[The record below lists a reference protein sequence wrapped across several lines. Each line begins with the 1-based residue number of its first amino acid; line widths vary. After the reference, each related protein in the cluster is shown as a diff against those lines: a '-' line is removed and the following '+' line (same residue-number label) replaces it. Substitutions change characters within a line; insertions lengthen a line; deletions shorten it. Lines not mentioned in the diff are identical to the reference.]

1 MRRSSKENGH
11 MTRKGKYILAGV
23 AAATVVGIAAAGAV
37 AQRGHWDGHKGRH
50 FGHGGG
56 AGLLALGFGGPN
68 GRICHGD
75 SAEFADV
82 LLVRLE
88 HRVKPTD
95 DQKGAFD
102 EFKTATRTAAEKLR
116 AACPKKP
123 EPSAE
128 GDQPRRTPIERLAQ
142 TQAGLEASLDALK
155 TYRPAAEKLYASL
168 SDEQKAKL
176 TPRHQKGEWKRHR
189 GHDKGERG
197 PANKDE
203 PAPDDKTPD
212 DKG

>member
-1 MRRSSKENGH
+1 

-23 AAATVVGIAAAGAV
+23 AAATVGLAAAGAV

-50 FGHGGG
+50 FAHGGG

-68 GRICHGD
+68 GRICRGD

-102 EFKTATRTAAEKLR
+102 EFKTATRAAAEKLR

-123 EPSAE
+123 DPSAE

-176 TPRHQKGEWKRHR
+176 TPRRDKGDWWKRRHH
-189 GHDKGERG
+189 GPHDKGERG
-197 PANKDE
+197 PANDKDGS
-203 PAPDDKTPD
+203 TPD
-212 DKG
+212 DKGTNDKG